1 MRLVHR
7 VINQTTKLM
16 AQSIPSVPIK
26 PPPPPPTSPGICRV
40 FVRKP
45 LPGVGHLS
53 ILLAVVQSFTYV

>member
-7 VINQTTKLM
+7 VINQKIKLM
-16 AQSIPSVPIK
+16 DSVNSK
-26 PPPPPPTSPGICRV
+26 RAHLCPPPPPPPCRV

-53 ILLAVVQSFTYV
+53 ILLAVVQSFTYF

>member
-7 VINQTTKLM
+7 VINQKIKLM
-16 AQSIPSVPIK
+16 AQSIPRVPIT
-26 PPPPPPTSPGICRV
+26 PSPLAICRV

-53 ILLAVVQSFTYV
+53 ILLAVVQSFTYF